1 MREFLYINSLLL
13 ENIEELGISK
23 LLKYY
28 WGLISFEFGE
38 LIILENFENE
48 VKVVKALFLLFK

>member
-1 MREFLYINSLLL
+1 MREFLYIYSLLL

-28 WGLISFEFGE
+28 WGLISFEFDE